1 MTTRTFHLLLIAPL
15 VLVSACTAQKQGI
28 DRPPAVAGTFYPA
41 GRGEL
46 DRMLTDLFSR
56 AIPPPAAHGDVVA
69 LIVPHAGYVYSGEVA
84 ASGYNTIDRTKEY
97 DNIFIIGPSH
107 AVGFE
112 GASVYTAG
120 NFLTPLGTVSVNR
133 ELGEKLIRES
143 SVFSNRTDAHASEHS
158 VEVQLPFLQ
167 HILSQRFRIVPIV
180 VGANSPETC
189 RAIAGVLR
197 PYLNGRNLF
206 VISSDFSHYP
216 AYDDAVRVDAAT
228 AGAILTNSP
237 DNLIGTMERNERAGV
252 PNLVTSLCGWS
263 AVLTLLYMSAGGTGH
278 KLTRVEYKN
287 SGDAPAGGRDRVVG
301 YNAIT
306 MSDENTP
313 AQHDT
318 FSLSP
323 AERDTLLAIARRT
336 VEATALHAGVPAVN
350 PAALSAPLQAHC
362 GAFVTLNERHQLR
375 GCIGRFGADEPL
387 WAVVQQMAA
396 ASSSQDYRFNPV
408 APSELGSLRIEI
420 SVLTPMRRIRSI
432 DEFELGKQG
441 IYMKKGTHTGT
452 FLPQVAQ
459 ETNWT
464 REEFFGHCA
473 QEKAGIGWDG
483 WKDAELY
490 VYEALVFG
498 EPED

>member
-1 MTTRTFHLLLIAPL
+1 
-15 VLVSACTAQKQGI
+15 
-28 DRPPAVAGTFYPA
+28 
-41 GRGEL
+41 
-46 DRMLTDLFSR
+46 MLTDLFSR
-56 AIPPPAAHGDVVA
+56 AIPPPAAQEDIVA

-107 AVGFE
+107 TVGFE

-120 NFLTPLGTVSVNR
+120 NFLTPLGTVTVNR

-143 SVFSNRTDAHASEHS
+143 GVFSNRTDAHASEHS

-167 HILSQRFRIVPIV
+167 HILSRPFKIVPIV

-189 RAIAGVLR
+189 RAVAGVLR

-252 PNLVTSLCGWS
+252 PNLATSLCGWS

-287 SGDAPAGGRDRVVG
+287 SGDAPPGGRDRVVG

-306 MSDENTP
+306 MSDENAP

-336 VEATALHAGVPAVN
+336 VEATARHAGVPAVN
-350 PAALSAPLQAHC
+350 PEALSAPLQAHC
-362 GAFVTLNERHQLR
+362 GAFVTLNERRRLR

-387 WAVVQQMAA
+387 WTVVQEMAA
-396 ASSSQDYRFNPV
+396 ASASQDYRFSPV
-408 APSELGSLRIEI
+408 APSELDGLRIEI

-432 DEFELGKQG
+432 DEFQLGKQG

-452 FLPQVAQ
+452 FLPQVAE

-490 VYEALVFG
+490 VYEALVFA